1 MSPAIRHTLTC
12 LLLSLAGQFVRA
24 AEPAQ
29 PPVDA
34 GPKLIRQTR
43 YVSER
48 GNISSYTLLS
58 GTNQLS
64 FVPPNR
70 WNVRMNTG
78 SQDVTLL
85 HSNLAESINFKL
97 VLGTNNASTTNRLI
111 ELAQQQH
118 PGAVS
123 VRTFNFFCLDQ
134 AGTAMDFEIRTTN
147 ASRTVIRSAFVTL
160 SFGELEFHVS
170 APASQFPAAH
180 QAFMQLSSSF
190 QTLGN
195 PRQSAPGTGLKDN
208 P

>member
-1 MSPAIRHTLTC
+1 MSPAIRHTLIC

-29 PPVDA
+29 PPPDA

-48 GNISSYTLLS
+48 GNLPSYTLVS

-85 HSNLAESINFKL
+85 HSNLAESITFKL
-97 VLGTNNASTTNRLI
+97 VLGTNNPSTTNRLI

-118 PGAVS
+118 PGAVG

-147 ASRTVIRSAFVTL
+147 TSRTVIRSAFVPLT
-160 SFGELEFHVS
+160 FGELEFQVS

-180 QAFMQLSSSF
+180 QAFMHLSSSF
-190 QTLGN
+190 QSLGSLKQPP
-195 PRQSAPGTGLKDN
+195 PRTDPKASP
-208 P
+208 